1 MKKKCNNYFV
11 LILLIWL
18 NLTNKCVLCQISPPK
33 LLHMDDIGINDTLF
47 TQNIH
52 YSIYKLIE
60 QYEYFYMQYP
70 SVGTDFQKVSM
81 DDIPEIYKY
90 YITEYA
96 SMFTFDVSRGL
107 FFDTVFSYYNG
118 AYFGYYFFDSYWKSS
133 KDTNGNASLGQVSL
147 FYDANEKIMF
157 LSDSLN
163 CCFQFQINKVIKEN
177 NLKITENNKTVSI
190 LNSKFVFFE
199 YDYGKKPHPIDS
211 GINDTTCINIS
222 SKYMKKMQHI
232 L

>member
-90 YITEYA
+90 YIHTSVLWTKVPLPTAEC
-96 SMFTFDVSRGL
+96 
-107 FFDTVFSYYNG
+107 
-118 AYFGYYFFDSYWKSS
+118 YFYSS
-133 KDTNGNASLGQVSL
+133 S
-147 FYDANEKIMF
+147 ER
-157 LSDSLN
+157 
-163 CCFQFQINKVIKEN
+163 
-177 NLKITENNKTVSI
+177 
-190 LNSKFVFFE
+190 
-199 YDYGKKPHPIDS
+199 
-211 GINDTTCINIS
+211 
-222 SKYMKKMQHI
+222 
-232 L
+232 